1 LWNSEAERDV
11 TVRSQ
16 APPFPPNVSVVVPVG
31 GVDGRLKR
39 QIAAVLA
46 QDTPF
51 AFDMILS
58 LNSPA
63 ASDRAALDA
72 ILQTTA
78 DGRLRVVFSAD
89 RRGAAHAR
97 NVGARASQAPLL
109 AFCDADDEVHPGW
122 LKVLVRRLE
131 ECDAV
136 TGQINE
142 LAPPGQESWRPRA
155 TPGQLPTFL
164 GVPYVLSGN
173 LAITR
178 EAFTAVGGFDET
190 LSRCEDIALGW
201 SLLHRG
207 YRLGFAADAVL
218 DYHHR
223 AGLRALLRQHYWYG
237 HGMAEVLSRYPVPT
251 PGGPRRL
258 TGLFLLRPN
267 AQPAPLTI
275 PSILRRVSLAVGR
288 TVGLIGEWRR
298 TANAA

>member
-1 LWNSEAERDV
+1 
-11 TVRSQ
+11 
-16 APPFPPNVSVVVPVG
+16 VSVVVPVG
-31 GVDGRLKR
+31 GVDGWLKR
-39 QIAAVLA
+39 QITAVLA

-51 AFDMILS
+51 SFDMILS
-58 LNSPA
+58 LNSSA
-63 ASDRAALDA
+63 ARERAALDE

-78 DGRLRVVFSAD
+78 DGRLRVVLSAD

-122 LKVLVRRLE
+122 LAALVRGLE
-131 ECDAV
+131 QCDAV

-164 GVPYVLSGN
+164 GAPYILSGN

-201 SLLHRG
+201 CLLDRG

-223 AGLRALLRQHYWYG
+223 AGLRALMRQHYWYG
-237 HGMAEVLSRYPVPT
+237 QGMAEVLSRYPVPM
-251 PGGPRRL
+251 PGGARRL

-267 AQPAPLTI
+267 GQPAPLTI
-275 PSILRRVSLAVGR
+275 PSILRRISLAVGR
-288 TVGLIGEWRR
+288 AVGLIGEWRR
-298 TANAA
+298 VANGAVESD